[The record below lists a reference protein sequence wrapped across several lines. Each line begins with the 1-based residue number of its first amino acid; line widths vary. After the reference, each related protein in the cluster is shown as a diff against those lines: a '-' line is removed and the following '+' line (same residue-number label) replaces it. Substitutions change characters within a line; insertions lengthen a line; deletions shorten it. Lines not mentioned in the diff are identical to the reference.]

1 MIAIAAVDPHWNIGY
16 EGDLLVRIPADLK
29 RFKAM
34 TLGKTVVMGRK
45 TLEALPG
52 GRPLPERENIVLS
65 RRGIKAQPGL
75 TACASLEELME
86 AVSVLSPDDIFV
98 IGGGEIYR
106 LLLPHCTKAYITK
119 LHKVYLGDAQFPNLD
134 LLPAWNLQ
142 EKEGPFYHEGLAYS
156 YCVYGLH

>member
-1 MIAIAAVDPHWNIGY
+1 MIAIAAVDTHWNIGY

-86 AVSVLSPDDIFV
+86 AVSELSPDDIFV

-106 LLLPHCTKAYITK
+106 LLLPQCTKAYITK
-119 LHKVYLGDAQFPNLD
+119 IHKTFSADTWFPNLD
-134 LLPAWNLQ
+134 LRTDWYLEEA
-142 EKEGPFYHEGLAYS
+142 EGPFVYEGLSYS
-156 YCVYGLH
+156 YCRYACC